1 MSASTG
7 DTDGPRRLT
16 DHPILGTATAGAP
29 IRFRWGERALVARP
43 GEVISSALVAAGVDV
58 FGRHPRDGSP
68 LGLFCANGQ
77 CASCTV
83 VADGIPVKACMTP
96 VCEGMQ
102 VLPADRV
109 PSLPLDGPG
118 PEPAP
123 TEVRRVEALV
133 IGAGPAGLAAA
144 AELGAAEVETLLV
157 DDKVAPGGKL
167 LVQTHRFFGTVEQTS
182 AGRRG
187 LDIADE
193 MAAGLVGLPTVE
205 LWTGATAVGV
215 FADRRIG
222 VVRHGGYWLIEPE
235 VLLVATGARERQLL
249 FPGHTLPGVYGAG
262 AFQTLL
268 NRDGVVPC
276 RRLLLVGGGNV
287 GLIAAYH
294 ALQADI
300 EVVGLVELM
309 PEVGGYRV
317 HADKLRRLGVPVHLS
332 HTIVAVHGRERVEAT
347 TVAAVDDQGRP
358 ISGTE
363 RSFAVDAV
371 LVAAGLAP
379 LDELAIEARECGIPV
394 WTAGDAAEVSEASA
408 AAVGG
413 RMAGRRMAAELGRPV
428 EPVPADWE
436 DLLSKLEG
444 RPGPAVERPSPAEA
458 DLYPVLRCTQE
469 IPCNPCVT
477 ACRQRA
483 IELDGDP
490 VRGLPRFTGDRCT
503 GCSKCVA
510 VCPGLAITLV
520 DRRSDPARPI
530 VTIPFE
536 LDARHVRPGS
546 PVLATDE
553 QGIPLGRFE
562 VVDVK
567 DRRSLDHTKL
577 VRIRATADTAP
588 LIAGIRVQD
597 PADLEPIDPV
607 PAGAT
612 PDDVIVCRCEHVTA
626 GEIRAAIRS
635 GIHDVNELKGT
646 LRVCMGACCGK
657 NCPEHIAKLYR
668 DEGVPDVAVTA
679 PTHRPLFVEV
689 PLGVFARGSREGP
702 G

>member
-1 MSASTG
+1 
-7 DTDGPRRLT
+7 
-16 DHPILGTATAGAP
+16 
-29 IRFRWGERALVARP
+29 
-43 GEVISSALVAAGVDV
+43 
-58 FGRHPRDGSP
+58 
-68 LGLFCANGQ
+68 
-77 CASCTV
+77 
-83 VADGIPVKACMTP
+83 
-96 VCEGMQ
+96 
-102 VLPADRV
+102 
-109 PSLPLDGPG
+109 
-118 PEPAP
+118 
-123 TEVRRVEALV
+123 
-133 IGAGPAGLAAA
+133 
-144 AELGAAEVETLLV
+144 
-157 DDKVAPGGKL
+157 
-167 LVQTHRFFGTVEQTS
+167 
-182 AGRRG
+182 
-187 LDIADE
+187 

-379 LDELAIEARECGIPV
+379 LDELAIEARECGSPMSGPPA
-394 WTAGDAAEVSEASA
+394 TPPTCRRLRPPPSA
-408 AAVGG
+408 AAWPD
-413 RMAGRRMAAELGRPV
+413 AGWLRSLGRTV
-428 EPVPADWE
+428 EPVPA
-436 DLLSKLEG
+436 SG
-444 RPGPAVERPSPAEA
+444 RICCEASRAAPGPAVERPLASRGRPVSRVAMHPGDPLQSVRDRLPAEA
-458 DLYPVLRCTQE
+458 IE
-469 IPCNPCVT
+469 I
-477 ACRQRA
+477 
-483 IELDGDP
+483 DGDP
-490 VRGLPRFTGDRCT
+490 IRGLPRFNGDRCT

-520 DRRSDPARPI
+520 DRRSDPGRSI

-546 PVLATDE
+546 LGPRDGRTGHSPRELRGGRREGPPIARPHQVGTDP
-553 QGIPLGRFE
+553 GH
-562 VVDVK
+562 
-567 DRRSLDHTKL
+567 RRHGAAHRRHPRPGSE
-577 VRIRATADTAP
+577 
-588 LIAGIRVQD
+588 
-597 PADLEPIDPV
+597 DLEPIDPV

-635 GIHDVNELKGT
+635 GIHDVNEFKTT

-668 DEGVPDVAVTA
+668 DEGIPLSHGHRAHA
-679 PTHRPLFVEV
+679 PTPVRRSADRRVRPWFEGRAWLSTGYDAVVIGSGSVGTPIGLSLAEAGLSV
-689 PLGVFARGSREGP
+689 GVFDPGPSPGRGDNRAAIGGIRATHSEPAKATLCTESIEVFSGWLDARGDDIEWRRGGYLFAAFREHDAEALRAVVATQQSAGLDIDWVGP
-702 G
+702 ERVAELVPGIDPGGLLGGTFSPGDGSASP

>member
-1 MSASTG
+1 MPTTTG
-7 DTDGPRRLT
+7 SDDGSRRLT
-16 DHPILGTATAGAP
+16 DHPILGPPAPGTP
-29 IRFRWGERALVARP
+29 IRFRWDGRELLARP

-77 CASCTV
+77 CAACTV

-96 VCEGMQ
+96 VREGMQ
-102 VLPADRV
+102 VLPTDRV
-109 PSLPLDGPG
+109 PPLPLDGPA

-123 TEVRRVEALV
+123 TEVRQVEALV
-133 IGAGPAGLAAA
+133 IGAGPAGMAAA
-144 AELGAAEVETLLV
+144 AELGAAGVDTLIL
-157 DDKVAPGGKL
+157 DDKADAGGKL
-167 LVQTHRFFGTVEQTS
+167 LLQTHRFFGSVEQTS

-187 LDIADE
+187 LDIAAE
-193 MAAGLVGLPTVE
+193 MAGRLAGLPHVE
-205 LWTGATAVGV
+205 MWTEATAVGV

-222 VVRHGGYWLIEPE
+222 VVRHGGYWLIQPD
-235 VLLVATGARERQLL
+235 VLLVATGARERQLP
-249 FPGHTLPGVYGAG
+249 FAGHTLPGVYGAG

-268 NRDGVVPC
+268 NRDGVIPC

-317 HADKLRRLGVPVHLS
+317 HADKLRRLGVPVLLS
-332 HTIVAVHGRERVEAT
+332 HTILAAHGTERVKAA
-347 TVAAVDDQGRP
+347 TVAAVDDRGRP
-358 ISGTE
+358 VPGTE
-363 RSFAVDAV
+363 RTYEVDAV

-379 LDELAIEARECGIPV
+379 LDELAFEARECGIPV
-394 WTAGDAAEVSEASA
+394 WTAGDASEVSEASA
-408 AAVGG
+408 AAIGG
-413 RMAGRRMAAELGRPV
+413 RIAGRRMAAELGRPV
-428 EPVPADWE
+428 EPVPGDWD
-436 DLLSKLEG
+436 DLLSTLVA
-444 RPGPAVERPSPAEA
+444 RPGPVVPRPSPPEAE
-458 DLYPVLRCTQE
+458 LYPVLRCTQE

-477 ACRQRA
+477 ACRQGA
-483 IELDGDP
+483 IRLDGDP
-490 VRGLPRFTGDRCT
+490 VRGLPVFTGDRCT
-503 GCSKCVA
+503 GCAKCIA

-520 DRRSDPARPI
+520 DRRADPARPI

-536 LDARHVRPGS
+536 LDARHIRPGS
-546 PVLATDE
+546 MVLATDDA
-553 QGIPLGRFE
+553 GVPLGRFE

-567 DRRSLDHTKL
+567 DRRALDHTKL
-577 VRIRATADTAP
+577 VRIRAGAETAP

-597 PADLEPIDPV
+597 PDDLRPIEPV

-635 GIHDVNELKGT
+635 GIRDVNELKAT

-668 DEGVPDVAVTA
+668 DEGITDTDVTA

-689 PLGVFARGSREGP
+689 PLGVFARGSKEAG
-702 G
+702 